1 MRLNL
6 FLAFIVS
13 TFLCSKVVDYAS
25 LFTPQKVYWIYIIP
39 AVFLLLAILYKKV
52 AFLKHKVSKIF
63 LTVFTLIPYLLF
75 CFL

>member
-39 AVFLLLAILYKKV
+39 AVFC
-52 AFLKHKVSKIF
+52 FW
-63 LTVFTLIPYLLF
+63 LF
-75 CFL
+75 CTRKLPF